1 MRIRLL
7 TCLIATAGLAATS
20 SALAETLLAGP
31 DGSPMSFA
39 QALSQAQDG
48 DTIELLPGTYTG
60 QVGVIEGRRLRIVGM
75 EPRPVFDAAGRN
87 AEGKAAW
94 VVRNSEVT
102 VENVAFQG
110 NRVPDGNGAGIRLES
125 GRLQVKGCEFTDN
138 EAGILTG
145 NDGQSELRI
154 EDSVFS
160 QTPHAVG
167 RLPHLLYVG
176 RIARVEIRG
185 SRFHA
190 GFEGHLIKSRAA
202 VTRIAYNLI
211 YDGDAGGASYE
222 IDLPNGG
229 DAIVIG
235 NIIGQGRHSQN
246 PVMVAYGAEGRP
258 HTKNRLL
265 MSHNTLISDYA
276 LAWFLRSW
284 PERLNDEVQIRAVNN
299 LTVGAGV
306 FGWGSA
312 GDFSGNWPTG
322 SGSLTEPDALGF
334 ELKLDSW
341 LRGRADPPGELAGPE
356 AVPDAE
362 FTLPIGTRPLAP
374 PATWSPG
381 ALQR

>member
-1 MRIRLL
+1 MFNRLL
-7 TCLIATAGLAATS
+7 TCLIAAAGALAAP
-20 SALAETLLAGP
+20 AVLAETLLAGP

-39 QALSQAQDG
+39 QALAQAKDG

-60 QVGVIEGRRLRIVGM
+60 QVGVIERQRLRIVGM
-75 EPRPVFDAAGRN
+75 EPRPVFEAAGRS
-87 AEGKAAW
+87 AQGKAAW
-94 VVRNSEVT
+94 VVRGGDIT
-102 VENVAFQG
+102 IENVGFRG

-125 GRLQVKGCEFTDN
+125 GRLWVKGCEFTDN

-145 NDGQSELRI
+145 NDGLAELRI

-160 QTPHAVG
+160 QAPHAVG

-176 RIARVEIRG
+176 RIARVEISG

-202 VTRIAYNLI
+202 VSRIAYNLI
-211 YDGDAGGASYE
+211 YDGEAGGASYE

-229 DAIVIG
+229 DAVLIG
-235 NIIGQGRHSQN
+235 NIIGQGRHTQN

-258 HTKNRLL
+258 HAKNRLL
-265 MSHNTLISDYA
+265 MSHNTLISDYTF
-276 LAWFLRSW
+276 AWFLRSW
-284 PERLNDEVQIRAVNN
+284 PERLGNDVQIRAVNN
-299 LTVGAGV
+299 LTVGAGL

-312 GDFSGNWPTG
+312 GDFSGNWPTTA
-322 SGSLTEPDALGF
+322 GSLADPAALGF
-334 ELKLDSW
+334 ELNLNSW

-356 AVPDAE
+356 AVPQAE
-362 FTLPIGTRPLAP
+362 FTLPIGTRPLTP
-374 PATWSPG
+374 PSAWSPG

>member
-1 MRIRLL
+1 MFTRAL
-7 TCLIATAGLAATS
+7 TCLIAAAGALAAP
-20 SALAETLLAGP
+20 AAFAETLLAGP

-39 QALSQAQDG
+39 QALAQAQDG

-60 QVGVIEGRRLRIVGM
+60 QVGVIERQKLRIVGM
-75 EPRPVFDAAGRN
+75 EPRPVFDAAGRS

-94 VVRNSEVT
+94 VVRGGDIT
-102 VENVAFQG
+102 VENVGFRG

-125 GRLQVKGCEFTDN
+125 GHLRVKGCEFTDN

-145 NDGQSELRI
+145 NDGLAELQI

-160 QTPHAVG
+160 QAPHAVG

-176 RIARVEIRG
+176 RIARLEISG

-202 VTRIAYNLI
+202 VSRIAYNLI
-211 YDGDAGGASYE
+211 YDGEAGGASYE

-229 DAIVIG
+229 DALVIG
-235 NIIGQGRHSQN
+235 NIIGQGRHTQN

-258 HTKNRLL
+258 HEKNRLL
-265 MSHNTLISDYA
+265 MSHNTLISDYTV
-276 LAWFLRSW
+276 AWFLRSW
-284 PERLNDEVQIRAVNN
+284 PERLGKDVQVRAVNN

-312 GDFSGNWPTG
+312 GDFSGNWPTT
-322 SGSLTEPDALGF
+322 SGSLADPAALGF

-341 LRGRADPPGELAGPE
+341 LRGRVDPPGDLAGPE
-356 AVPDAE
+356 AVPQAE

-374 PATWSPG
+374 PAAWSPG